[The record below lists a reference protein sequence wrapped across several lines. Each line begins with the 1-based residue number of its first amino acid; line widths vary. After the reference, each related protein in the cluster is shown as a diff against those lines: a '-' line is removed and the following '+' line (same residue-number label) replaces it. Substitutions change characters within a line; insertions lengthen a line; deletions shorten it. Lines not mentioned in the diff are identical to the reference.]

1 VKTCGL
7 RKPQQRNIL
16 KGYIVIKI
24 LKQGMI
30 AGLLAAP
37 FATAPAVAQTG
48 GDGQQVRTRTNTVP
62 GRVPS
67 GRPVQS
73 AEPSRPK
80 QGPPEVS
87 QVKVPKSIKAAYYCT
102 VDVEQSTFNSPA
114 TTEQRQFT
122 ISALDDGSLVYGGNG
137 AIDRQHRF
145 SLVDEGDWRVMKIIG
160 WIEGIDPG
168 KSSYLGKQW
177 EWSVSP
183 RIQRN
188 TGEFSASSTKSFG
201 GLKATT
207 VYEGTCS
214 GGV

>member
-1 VKTCGL
+1 L
-7 RKPQQRNIL
+7 RKQQQPNIL
-16 KGYIVIKI
+16 EGYIVIKI
-24 LKQGMI
+24 LKKGMI
-30 AGLLAAP
+30 ASLLAVP
-37 FATAPAVAQTG
+37 SVTATATAQTG
-48 GDGQQVRTRTNTVP
+48 VDEQPVRTRTSTVP

-67 GRPVQS
+67 KRPAQS
-73 AEPSRPK
+73 TEPDKPK
-80 QGPPEVS
+80 EGPPEVS

-102 VDVEQSTFNSPA
+102 VDVKQSTFSSPA

-145 SLVDEGDWRVMKIIG
+145 SLVDEGDWRVMTIVG

-183 RIQRN
+183 RIQKN
-188 TGEFSASSTKSFG
+188 TGEFSARSTKSFG

-207 VYEGTCS
+207 VYAGTCT

>member
-1 VKTCGL
+1 L
-7 RKPQQRNIL
+7 RKQQQPNIL
-16 KGYIVIKI
+16 EGYIVIKI

-37 FATAPAVAQTG
+37 FATAPAAAQTG

-67 GRPVQS
+67 GRPAQS
-73 AEPSRPK
+73 TEPDKPK
-80 QGPPEVS
+80 EGPPEVS

-102 VDVEQSTFNSPA
+102 VDVKQSTFISPA
-114 TTEQRQFT
+114 TTDQRQFT

-145 SLVDEGDWRVMKIIG
+145 SLVDEGDWRVMKIVG
-160 WIEGIDPG
+160 WIEGFDPG

-177 EWSVSP
+177 EWNVSP

-201 GLKATT
+201 GLKTT
-207 VYEGTCS
+207 NVYEGTCS

>member
-1 VKTCGL
+1 
-7 RKPQQRNIL
+7 
-16 KGYIVIKI
+16 VIKI

-30 AGLLAAP
+30 ASLLAASS
-37 FATAPAVAQTG
+37 ATAPAAARTG
-48 GDGQQVRTRTNTVP
+48 ADGQQIRTRTSTVP
-62 GRVPS
+62 ARVPS
-67 GRPVQS
+67 NRPVQS
-73 AEPSRPK
+73 TEPDKPK

-102 VDVEQSTFNSPA
+102 VDVTRKMIGSPA

-145 SLVDEGDWRVMKIIG
+145 SLVDEGDWRVMTIVG
-160 WIEGIDPG
+160 WIEGIDPS
-168 KSSYLGKQW
+168 KSTSFGKQW
-177 EWSVSP
+177 EWSASP
-183 RIQRN
+183 RIHRN

-201 GLKATT
+201 GMKATT
-207 VYEGTCS
+207 DYAGTCT